1 MNRRPFSVVPSDV
14 EGDPAIATQQRA
26 DEFAPALLADSQW
39 LDRARKRVREALK
52 GQNATE
58 GDALN
63 ALGIELALDAHLI
76 AGGYQTGKGL
86 IEARRAAAKSGE
98 AKPQ

>member
-1 MNRRPFSVVPSDV
+1 MKPGQFRVVPSDV
-14 EGDPAIATQQRA
+14 EGSPEVAIAQRA

-52 GQNATE
+52 GQPHSA
-58 GDALN
+58 GDELE

-76 AGGYQTGKGL
+76 ARGYQHGKGL
-86 IEARRAAAKSGE
+86 IEARRAAKPAETSGS
-98 AKPQ
+98 